1 MKTCHDVFPSLWM
14 IIQMVDIDKRLEEAM
29 AKTLQRKH
37 DEALRLCNEVL
48 EEVPDS
54 TDALRER
61 SFVYRHMKDVRAASK
76 DLTRLI
82 ELGSEEPGDYFVRGD
97 CYINM
102 GDYEQAIRDLT
113 RVVELG
119 EFHQFHYHT
128 DLACFFRAYAFFAA
142 GRYAEALADCERL
155 REGYTYFV
163 GGTVRTKES
172 LMAEIA
178 ARLAGD

>member
-1 MKTCHDVFPSLWM
+1 MAEMDR
-14 IIQMVDIDKRLEEAM
+14 RLEAAR
-29 AKTLQRKH
+29 AKTFQREY

-48 EEVPDS
+48 EEIPDS

-61 SFVYRHMKDVRAASK
+61 SFVYRHMRDTRAAAK

-82 ELGSEEPGDYFVRGD
+82 ELGSDEPVDYFDRGD
-97 CYINM
+97 CYIDL
-102 GDYEQAIRDLT
+102 GDQEQAIRDLT

-119 EFHQFHYHT
+119 EIHQHRYYT
-128 DLACFFRAYAFFAA
+128 NAAYFFRAYALFAA
-142 GRYAEALADCERL
+142 GRYAEALVDCERL
-155 REGYTYFV
+155 RDGFTFFV

-172 LMAEIA
+172 LTAEIA